1 MSDPIKT
8 IEEIQTYLKV
18 IGSEDVYLRNAL
30 IKLKETLNNK

>member
-1 MSDPIKT
+1 MSNPIKT

-18 IGSEDVYLRNAL
+18 IGNEDAYLRNAL